1 MPTVSGFEFKT
12 GLEQILTI
20 FLSLDA
26 VQTFGGMGFNTES
39 PVEKLYRDAKIL
51 EIYEGPTQIQKL
63 IISRFVEERFKP

>member
-1 MPTVSGFEFKT
+1 
-12 GLEQILTI
+12 
-20 FLSLDA
+20 
-26 VQTFGGMGFNTES
+26 MGFNTES

>member
-1 MPTVSGFEFKT
+1 MVSAIHAMVHVLLFADQ
-12 GLEQILTI
+12 L

-26 VQTFGGMGFNTES
+26 VQIFGGMGFNSES

>member
-1 MPTVSGFEFKT
+1 MKIRKAVAGGHTNA
-12 GLEQILTI
+12 QIA
-20 FLSLDA
+20 SCSDA